1 MNWYKRS
8 QINKES
14 GDMAKAFFGL
24 TLPAIALLLS
34 LSQFEVQG
42 KMQENPQQLAQQI
55 QQVQTTEPNLPP
67 TEPNLSTTEP
77 NIPPTEPK
85 VETGTVSQE
94 DLEKYF
100 KDEYKVILNAA
111 KRNNLAAEDYDL
123 LFSIRKSEAGGP
135 RREFGIIHPKCEAEM
150 DKRPNET
157 LDIQAGWAANTI
169 RKNRARWEKAGKP
182 GDFITFLGKRY
193 APKGVSNDPTNLN
206 KNWIDNV
213 STWEK
218 RI

>member
-1 MNWYKRS
+1 MNWYKKA

-24 TLPAIALLLS
+24 TIPAIALLLS
-34 LSQFEVQG
+34 LSQFDVQN
-42 KMQENPQQLAQQI
+42 KIQENPQQIAQQI
-55 QQVQTTEPNLPP
+55 QQAKATEPAPTTEPNLPA
-67 TEPNLSTTEP
+67 
-77 NIPPTEPK
+77 TEPK
-85 VETGTVSQE
+85 IETGTVSQK

-111 KRNNLAAEDYDL
+111 KRNNLAPEDYDL
-123 LFSIRKSEAGGP
+123 LFSIRKSENGP
-135 RREFGIIHPKCEAEM
+135 KRREFGIISDKCDAIM
-150 DKRPNET
+150 DKRPNDT
-157 LDIQAGWAANTI
+157 LDIQAGWAAMTI
-169 RKNRARWEKAGKP
+169 VKNRARWEKAGKP

-193 APKGVSNDPTNLN
+193 APKGVKNDPKKLN

>member
-1 MNWYKRS
+1 MNWYKKA

-24 TLPAIALLLS
+24 TIPAIALLLS
-34 LSQFEVQG
+34 LSQFDVQN
-42 KMQENPQQLAQQI
+42 KIQENPQQIAQQI
-55 QQVQTTEPNLPP
+55 QQAKATEPAPTTEPNLPA
-67 TEPNLSTTEP
+67 
-77 NIPPTEPK
+77 TEPK
-85 VETGTVSQE
+85 IETGTVSQE

-123 LFSIRKSEAGGP
+123 LFSIRKSENGKK
-135 RREFGIIHPKCEAEM
+135 RREFGIISDKCDAIM
-150 DKRPNET
+150 DKRPNDT
-157 LDIQAGWAANTI
+157 LDIQAGWAAATI
-169 RKNRARWEKAGKP
+169 VENRKRWVEAGEP

-193 APKGVSNDPTNLN
+193 APKGVKNDPKKLN

>member
-1 MNWYKRS
+1 MNWYKKS

-24 TLPAIALLLS
+24 TIPAIALLLS

-42 KMQENPQQLAQQI
+42 KIQENPQQLAQQI
-55 QQVQTTEPNLPP
+55 QQVQTTEPNLSP
-67 TEPNLSTTEP
+67 TEP
-77 NIPPTEPK
+77 NIPSTEPK

-111 KRNNLAAEDYDL
+111 KRNNLAPEDYDL
-123 LFSIRKSEAGGP
+123 LFSIRKSEAGGK
-135 RREFGIIHPKCEAEM
+135 RREFGIISDKCDAIM
-150 DKRPNET
+150 DKRPNDT
-157 LDIQAGWAANTI
+157 LDIQAGWAAMTI
-169 RKNRARWEKAGKP
+169 VKNRARWEKAGKP

-193 APKGVSNDPTNLN
+193 APKGVKNDPDKLN
-206 KNWIDNV
+206 KNWIKNV